1 MLPFDDCSVFSSHC
15 RQIRGIQMFNKYIAS
30 WFLLKN
36 MICVLGNWLSYT
48 FGESGVAV
56 VAAPVQDKIDKLKG

>member
-1 MLPFDDCSVFSSHC
+1 M
-15 RQIRGIQMFNKYIAS
+15 QIM
-30 WFLLKN
+30 N

>member
-1 MLPFDDCSVFSSHC
+1 M
-15 RQIRGIQMFNKYIAS
+15 YIVKKVKAYVS
-30 WFLLKN
+30 
-36 MICVLGNWLSYT
+36 GNWLSYT